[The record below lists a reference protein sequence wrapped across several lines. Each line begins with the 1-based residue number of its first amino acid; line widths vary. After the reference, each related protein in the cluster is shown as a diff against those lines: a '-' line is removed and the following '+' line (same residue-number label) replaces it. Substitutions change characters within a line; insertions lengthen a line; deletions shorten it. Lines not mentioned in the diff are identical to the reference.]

1 MNSRIGVEMKIKMN
15 NKCRNELISALEN
28 ENQFRNELQL
38 PIGNEPEM
46 NFKNEL
52 EMNAGNEQRK
62 NRRNEPTRR
71 KF

>member
-1 MNSRIGVEMKIKMN
+1 MNNQIGVEMKIKMN

-38 PIGNEPEM
+38 PIGNE
-46 NFKNEL
+46 L

-62 NRRNEPTRR
+62 NRRNEPT
-71 KF
+71 KEENSNV